1 LAFLSDEQASL
12 IPFCQVARKVVRKNI
27 SLSVNGSSE
36 IVPIRNQNGRGRQTT
51 AKQLSRFHGVT
62 RYCGKLGVRWRASA
76 VGSHIGSYAD
86 EEEAARATDEALRKF
101 HGADAHGKKFR
112 VWQCKLNFP
121 TELETEAFQ
130 KQLRNDATKKN
141 LAESRLRN
149 AWGEDRWGGR
159 DGASAFCG
167 VSWAKKQNK
176 WTARIRTGGS
186 NAPYRHIGAFDDE
199 EVAARAW
206 DKAARKLRGDKA
218 RLNFPGP
225 GEKSVAPSS
234 RFRGVQKHFDRWSAT
249 IQHNGISKNIG
260 SFTDEITAARTYEFV
275 ALRMKGSNA
284 KLNIP
289 QDALQCTASEFPLE
303 GCQARRR
310 IVLNFSIANRLIALK
325 AIPQKKRGF
334 VVRSVTRSLVN
345 ATA

>member
-1 LAFLSDEQASL
+1 MPNPHSGADYLLPDYEDTDNEVLEDENSEDNYEVEKIVAKRYNECGLEYCIKWDGYPDSDNSWKTRKHLAFLSDEQASL

-130 KQLRNDATKKN
+130 KQRKFNIDEQMHLT
-141 LAESRLRN
+141 LFFVML
-149 AWGEDRWGGR
+149 
-159 DGASAFCG
+159 
-167 VSWAKKQNK
+167 
-176 WTARIRTGGS
+176 S
-186 NAPYRHIGAFDDE
+186 NF
-199 EVAARAW
+199 
-206 DKAARKLRGDKA
+206 
-218 RLNFPGP
+218 
-225 GEKSVAPSS
+225 EKTELCIE
-234 RFRGVQKHFDRWSAT
+234 H
-249 IQHNGISKNIG
+249 
-260 SFTDEITAARTYEFV
+260 
-275 ALRMKGSNA
+275 
-284 KLNIP
+284 
-289 QDALQCTASEFPLE
+289 
-303 GCQARRR
+303 
-310 IVLNFSIANRLIALK
+310 
-325 AIPQKKRGF
+325 
-334 VVRSVTRSLVN
+334 
-345 ATA
+345 